1 MCGQKYWTTQK
12 KRQWMFVNSTKKK
25 HEFTFTYIAVQN
37 IDENNN
43 RKFGEKFNTK
53 KNFGDFFHTIFFAN
67 TF

>member
-1 MCGQKYWTTQK
+1 
-12 KRQWMFVNSTKKK
+12 MFVNSTKKK